1 MWTFFRH
8 KAHFILPLDG
18 KTYVQYLFVVTKI
31 ITKLI
36 MILVPLSGDPYVFQ
50 IRNFEDCS

>member
-50 IRNFEDCS
+50 IRNFEDC